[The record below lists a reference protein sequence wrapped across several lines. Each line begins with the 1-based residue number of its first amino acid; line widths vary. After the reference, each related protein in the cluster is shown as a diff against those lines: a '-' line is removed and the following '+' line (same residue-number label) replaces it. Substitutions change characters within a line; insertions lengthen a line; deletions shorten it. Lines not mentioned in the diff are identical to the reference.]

1 MNRNVSGKQK
11 KNVRTQVLGSAVATA
26 VTSKLCYFLLLCI
39 SCTAYGVLA
48 DKIMVLM
55 GPVIFAAIFFKSLV
69 FEAVLIHN
77 TLEASIGMFNW
88 YSCVDDNL
96 YLGAIPLQHQDL
108 DRLEQLGIKAI
119 VSIVQPFELETS
131 TLSGKAVTPE
141 QWRERGMTQL
151 ILDSPDYFP
160 PAFDKLDAGADFLNK
175 HLTVGTK
182 CYCHCKSGKGRSA
195 SIVMA
200 YFMKYKGEDV
210 HTALAKMRLKRPEV
224 FGPNS
229 SQMRN
234 MIAYAEYLK
243 SPTTSKGR

>member
-1 MNRNVSGKQK
+1 MKRAVNVKPK
-11 KNVRTQVLGSAVATA
+11 KNVRTQVLGSALSAA
-26 VTSKLCYFLLLCI
+26 VTSKLCYFLLLCVT
-39 SCTAYGVLA
+39 CTAYGVLA
-48 DKIMVLM
+48 DKIVVLM
-55 GPVIFAAIFFKSLV
+55 GPVIFAAIFFKSLI
-69 FEAVLIHN
+69 FEALLINH
-77 TLEASIGMFNW
+77 TMEASIGMFDW

-119 VSIVQPFELETS
+119 VSIVQRFELETS

-141 QWRERGMTQL
+141 QWRERGVAQL
-151 ILDSPDYFP
+151 ILDSPDFFP
-160 PAFDKLDAGADFLNK
+160 PTFDKLDAGADFLNK
-175 HLTVGTK
+175 HLTAGTK

-200 YFMKYKGEDV
+200 YFLKYKGEDV
-210 HTALAKMRLKRPEV
+210 HTALAKMRINRPVV

-229 SQMRN
+229 NQMKN

-243 SPTTSKGR
+243 SPAKSSR